1 METTVGSTETRS
13 ERRKRQ
19 THEQLVAAAREL
31 LIQGGPAAVTSRE
44 VAATA
49 DVAVGTFYN
58 HFETIDDVIAAVVEP
73 LRRWARDHGRR
84 ILDADDY
91 AEAMAEWV
99 ADFLVRLERDGRDLH
114 AARMSNVAVL
124 DSEDELVSAMRAR
137 WGEAD
142 QSAGQGIAP
151 GAAGPVMTK
160 LMCMCG
166 DLYGGRPMSD
176 GTAAHLARMIH
187 SVNTDDVDQLE
198 HEVALTLDHRRRLR
212 MAPPGD

>member
-1 METTVGSTETRS
+1 METSVGSSETRS
-13 ERRKRQ
+13 ERRKRL

-58 HFETIDDVIAAVVEP
+58 HFETVDDVIEAVVQP
-73 LRRWARDHGRR
+73 LRVWTIEHGQR
-84 ILDADDY
+84 ILAADDY
-91 AEAMAEWV
+91 ADAVATWV
-99 ADFLVRLERDGRDLH
+99 ADFLVRLEADGRDFH
-114 AARMSNVAVL
+114 AARMSNLPVL
-124 DSEDELVSAMRAR
+124 DPGDDLISEMRDR
-137 WGEAD
+137 WGD
-142 QSAGQGIAP
+142 QAAGRGIAP
-151 GAAGPVMTK
+151 GAAGPVMVK

-187 SVNTDDVDQLE
+187 SANTNDVDQLE
-198 HEVALTLDHRRRLR
+198 REVALTLTHRDQMRARR
-212 MAPPGD
+212 GSD